1 MASDT
6 REIYKQLKYISDESE
21 KEYLALSET
30 FPVLIQEI
38 DSTGTSGQSN
48 AAFEEFAHIQQDLQ
62 KLLKQQEQLLA
73 KNVEFLNT
81 IRSQNT
87 ELFTN
92 FTNNMHLLDDVQ
104 KIILGIKDGSEEMEV
119 ISLNAM
125 VVSIHSG
132 KAGQAFSY
140 ITSNLKEMSLRLITQ
155 SDTLFTCRTGIQE
168 SLSEFQ
174 EQIQSTESV
183 NEDSEKRITDSN
195 EGMLEASNRI
205 SAKLGNILNR
215 AAEVK
220 MPIIKAME
228 GIQMQDIIRQSLDDV
243 LIAVSK
249 IAEPAED
256 ASPIEKLEQ
265 YTANTKL
272 ATLCARCLVHIQ
284 EKLDNSI
291 TVFTENQQ
299 TANEMLSDINSMVES
314 FTHEDAAADN
324 ELKQLKMRMNEA
336 IDDFDSFTQLFKSY
350 QGIQN
355 RVMAAVDNI
364 QRDVGNMS
372 KVFSG
377 FMPIITML
385 NYVAIAQRIE
395 VARNEAIASIKD
407 TVEHMSNIISTTQ
420 EEVNTAQKKLVD
432 FTDSVNNEISSFRE
446 KASHEKLNFN
456 SVGEQKQAYA
466 NALAIAFDKLSS
478 SVRSV
483 TIYTPQFFTSYNRI
497 IELIEKLK
505 TLSSKL
511 KDATNSVEDLCVYNE
526 NRCNEIKE
534 QNSLDDIEIHNQEI
548 LDFIGHF
555 TITEDKLEAG
565 SIAGIDVAD
574 GTESGDITFF

>member
-21 KEYLALSET
+21 REFLELSNT

-38 DSTGTSGQSN
+38 DATGNNGRSN
-48 AAFEEFAHIQQDLQ
+48 AAFEEFRLIQDELQ
-62 KLLKQQEQLLA
+62 QLLKQQEALLM
-73 KNVEFLNT
+73 KNLEFLNS
-81 IRSQNT
+81 IQSKNT

-92 FTNNMHLLDDVQ
+92 FSNNMHLLDDVQ

-155 SDTLFTCRTGIQE
+155 SDTLVTCRTNIQE
-168 SLSEFQ
+168 SLSELQ
-174 EQIQSTESV
+174 NQIQATD
-183 NEDSEKRITDSN
+183 NLNKDSERKITDSN

-205 SAKLGNILNR
+205 SDKLGNILER
-215 AAEVK
+215 AAEVR

-243 LIAVSK
+243 LIAIGK
-249 IAEPAED
+249 IVEPQETATPKEQ
-256 ASPIEKLEQ
+256 LEQ
-265 YTANTKL
+265 YTVNTKL
-272 ATLCARCLVHIQ
+272 ATLCSRCLVHIQ
-284 EKLDNSI
+284 QKLDDSI
-291 TVFTENQQ
+291 QVFTQNQQ
-299 TANEMLSDINSMVES
+299 TANEMLSDINSTVES
-314 FTHEDAAADN
+314 FTNTDSDTRN
-324 ELKQLKMRMNEA
+324 ELNQLKLRMDEA
-336 IDDFDSFTQLFKSY
+336 VDDFDRFSVLFKSY
-350 QGIQN
+350 QGIQGK
-355 RVMAAVDNI
+355 VMSAVDSI
-364 QRDVGNMS
+364 QHDVSNMS

-407 TVEHMSNIISTTQ
+407 TVEHMSNIISKTQ
-420 EEVNTAQKKLVD
+420 EEVNTAQNKLKNY
-432 FTDSVNNEISSFRE
+432 TDSVNAEIKVFLDRSGNDKIDFSS
-446 KASHEKLNFN
+446 
-456 SVGEQKQAYA
+456 VDEQKHSYAQALFA
-466 NALAIAFDKLSS
+466 AFEKLSS

-483 TIYTPQFFTSYNRI
+483 TVYTPDFFKSYNRI
-497 IELIEKLK
+497 NELIEKLSV
-505 TLSSKL
+505 LSSKL
-511 KDATNSVEDLCVYNE
+511 QEATVSVTEMCDYNE
-526 NRCNEIKE
+526 LRCQEIKE
-534 QNSLDDIEIHNQEI
+534 QYELDDIDLHNQEI
-548 LDFIGHF
+548 LDFIKHF

-565 SIAGIDVAD
+565 SVAGIEVSE
-574 GTESGDITFF
+574 GTEAGDITFF